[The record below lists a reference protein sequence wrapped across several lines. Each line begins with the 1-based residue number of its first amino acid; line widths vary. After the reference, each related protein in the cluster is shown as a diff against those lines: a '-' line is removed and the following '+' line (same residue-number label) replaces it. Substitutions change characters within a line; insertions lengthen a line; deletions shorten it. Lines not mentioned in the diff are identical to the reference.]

1 MPLQKYKLTI
11 AYDGTD
17 YEGWQARRAGRGIRH
32 EIEKACENLFGTVPE
47 IVSSSRTD
55 AGVHA
60 VGLVAHLSLSHEGT
74 VMSGTQVQLAL
85 NAKLPPQIRI
95 MRASRAKENFHARF
109 DAVKKEYRY
118 QLCNDAVMP
127 PLLRQQAWHVPRPL
141 DITAMREAAA
151 DLIGRHDFRA
161 FTAKRKGEL
170 LDSTRTLHECRITRR
185 GSLIIVQVI
194 GEGFL
199 YKMCRRIVGTLVQ
212 VGEGKIAPTQIP
224 AMLSDPAQFSSG
236 MVAPA
241 HGLILWKVSYTERH
255 HNRGG

>member
-32 EIEKACENLFGTVPE
+32 EIEKACENLFGIVPQ

-60 VGLVAHLSLSHEGT
+60 VGLVAHFSLSQEGT
-74 VMSGTQVQLAL
+74 VMSGTQLQLAL
-85 NAKLPPQIRI
+85 NSQLPPEIRI

-127 PLLRQQAWHVPRPL
+127 PLLRQQAWHVPKPL
-141 DITAMREAAA
+141 DIHAMREAAA
-151 DLIGRHDFRA
+151 FLIGRHDFRA
-161 FTAKRKGEL
+161 FTAKRQGKL
-170 LDSTRTLHECRITRR
+170 LDSSRTLYECRITRR
-185 GSLIIVQVI
+185 SSLITVQLT

-212 VGEGKIAPTQIP
+212 VGEGKITPAQIP
-224 AMLSDPAQFSSG
+224 SMLCDPAQYPSG

-241 HGLILWKVSYTERH
+241 HGLILWKVTHR
-255 HNRGG
+255 R